1 MKTSK
6 LVASG
11 LLIVLLSTASTR
23 AQVTIDVSKITC
35 DQFMLYK
42 LTDPRNIA
50 IWLSGYY
57 NGKRDNTLIDTQVFT
72 DNYNKL
78 RTHCI
83 RNPSRTVM
91 QAVDILFGP
100 PN

>member
-11 LLIVLLSTASTR
+11 LLIALLSPASTR

-35 DQFMLYK
+35 DQFNLYK
-42 LTDPRNIA
+42 VTDPRNIA

-57 NGKRDNTLIDTQVFT
+57 NGKRDNTVIDTQVFA
-72 DNYNKL
+72 DNYDKL
-78 RTHCI
+78 RTHCS
-83 RNPSRTVM
+83 RNPTRTVL
-91 QAVDILFGP
+91 QAVEILFGP
-100 PN
+100 PK

>member
-11 LLIVLLSTASTR
+11 LLIALLSPASTR

-35 DQFMLYK
+35 DQFNLYK
-42 LTDPRNIA
+42 VTDPRNIA

-57 NGKRDNTLIDTQVFT
+57 NGKRDNTVIDTQAFA
-72 DNYNKL
+72 DNYDKL
-78 RTHCI
+78 RTHCT
-83 RNPSRTVM
+83 RNPNRTVL
-91 QAVDILFGP
+91 QAVEILFGLP
-100 PN
+100 K

>member
-50 IWLSGYY
+50 IWLSGY
-57 NGKRDNTLIDTQVFT
+57 
-72 DNYNKL
+72 
-78 RTHCI
+78 
-83 RNPSRTVM
+83 
-91 QAVDILFGP
+91 
-100 PN
+100 